1 MSDHFFFLIKNRFKK
16 ALFILTIL
24 AFFLPYTVV
33 CSMSAPPSNP
43 APLLWGTAL
52 DGYPV
57 TDKQLDKI
65 ESDTKLCPA
74 MVVFFLQWPAQS
86 QAGGFPITS
95 LNTILQRGAVPC
107 ITWEPMYYEDG
118 VEKMVPFQKILNG
131 GYDLYLNDFAHQAKA
146 FNQPFIIRFAH
157 EMNLQR
163 YHWGTSQK
171 EFGPQSPQIYQQ
183 IFRYV
188 VNLFRRQGA
197 GQVLWAFCPNA
208 ESVPNMTYDPTS
220 GWNKPFAYYP
230 GDDYVDILGMDGY
243 NWGTT
248 QTLEKHGWK
257 SSWKTFEEIFFSIYR
272 ELNARAPQKPL
283 FVFETACAD
292 MGGEKSKWIAEAFHT
307 LNKWKVQGV
316 VWFQVRKEID
326 WRINSSGNLSYTQI
340 VKRSASPGLFW
351 IKQAKE

>member
-1 MSDHFFFLIKNRFKK
+1 MLM
-16 ALFILTIL
+16 ILT
-24 AFFLPYTVV
+24 FFSPDMVI
-33 CSMSAPPSNP
+33 CSMSAPSSCP
-43 APLLWGTAL
+43 APLIWGTAL
-52 DGYPV
+52 DGYPI
-57 TDKQLDKI
+57 TDKHLDQIERDTQL
-65 ESDTKLCPA
+65 SPS

-86 QAGGFPITS
+86 QAGGFPIKS
-95 LNTILQRGAVPC
+95 LDTILQRGAIPC
-107 ITWEPMYYEDG
+107 ITWEPMYYKDG

-131 GYDLYLNDFAHQAKA
+131 GYDLYLNDFAHQAKT

-171 EFGPQSPQIYQQ
+171 EFGPKSPDIYQQ

-188 VNLFRRQGA
+188 VNRFRRIGA
-197 GQVLWAFCPNA
+197 NQVFWAFCPNA
-208 ESVPNMTYDPTS
+208 ESVPNMTYDPTA
-220 GWNKPFAYYP
+220 GWNKPSAYYP

-257 SSWKTFEEIFFSIYR
+257 SSWKTFEEIFFPVYR
-272 ELNARAPQKPL
+272 ELNAIAPQKPL

-292 MGGEKSKWIAEAFHT
+292 QGGAKSKWIAEAFET
-307 LNKWKVQGV
+307 LNKWNVQGL
-316 VWFQVRKEID
+316 VWFQVQKEID

-340 VKRSASPGLFW
+340 VKKFTSILGSWKNKNALPG
-351 IKQAKE
+351 IP